1 MLNRKWTMYILHHS
15 HTDIGY
21 TDLQEKIIYNH
32 IDYIKTAVNT
42 TKKVMK
48 KGQSIKISNG
58 IVKLTTVWKDSWKKL
73 PKKKNRISMQWLS
86 QTI

>member
-21 TDLQEKIIYNH
+21 TDLQERIIYNH

-42 TKKVMK
+42 AKEGYKTGSADKDFKWNCESYYCVERFLEEATEEEKQDFYAM
-48 KGQSIKISNG
+48 
-58 IVKLTTVWKDSWKKL
+58 VKS
-73 PKKKNRISMQWLS
+73 
-86 QTI
+86 